1 MRSSFIAVA
10 AVALASGA
18 CATSSNV
25 RQAEHPSAPAEARAD
40 SDAAEHEHHAGNA
53 PEQLGTVAFSNSCA
67 PAVQAK
73 FTRAVALLHSFWWT
87 EGEKTFRAVLADDP
101 SCAIAT
107 WGLAAVLINNP
118 FGPGPTPEAAEKA
131 QAALRQGRAI
141 GAKTQ
146 RERDYIEAI
155 AAYYEDFANRPQV
168 ARFKNL
174 SAAFSSLA
182 EKYPDDDEA
191 KIFSALYLAATQ
203 DPKDKTFAT
212 TLRAASILEPLFV
225 KYPNHPGIAHY
236 LIHSYD
242 YPPLAEKGLA
252 AARRYAGIAPSAP
265 HALHMPSHIFTR
277 VGAWTDSV
285 ETNRKSY
292 AVAKAGHELQDQ
304 LHAMDYIVYADL
316 QLARDDDAR
325 ALAAEARS
333 IRSYDTS
340 RNAAAF
346 AEAAMPARLALERGA
361 WSEAAQLEPVRDA
374 KFSYTE
380 AMTWYARALG
390 AARSG
395 DVSGAEADVR
405 ELARIHQSLE
415 AAKNAYWAREVEA
428 QLLAAQAWTSLAG
441 GKNDEAVALMQSSA
455 RIEDGS
461 EKNAVTPGRLLPA
474 HELLGEMLLQLDRPA
489 EALAEFERSDTRDPH
504 RFRTVSG
511 AALAASRAGDSAKAT
526 RYYSQLV
533 DMAGAGTARPEL
545 GEARAWLARR

>member
-1 MRSSFIAVA
+1 
-10 AVALASGA
+10 
-18 CATSSNV
+18 
-25 RQAEHPSAPAEARAD
+25 
-40 SDAAEHEHHAGNA
+40 
-53 PEQLGTVAFSNSCA
+53 
-67 PAVQAK
+67 
-73 FTRAVALLHSFWWT
+73 
-87 EGEKTFRAVLADDP
+87 VLADDP

-107 WGLAAVLINNP
+107 WGLAAILINNP
-118 FGPGPTPEAAEKA
+118 FGPGPSPEMAERA

-146 RERDYIEAI
+146 RERDYIEAV
-155 AAYYEDFANRPQV
+155 ATYYEDFANRPQ
-168 ARFKNL
+168 ATRFKNL

-191 KIFSALYLAATQ
+191 KIFGALYLAATQ
-203 DPKDKTFAT
+203 DPKDKTYAA
-212 TLRAASILEPLFV
+212 TLRAASILEPLFA

-242 YPPLAEKGLA
+242 YPPIAEKGLP

-292 AVAKAGHELQDQ
+292 AVAKADHELQDQ

-325 ALAAEARS
+325 AVVAEARS
-333 IRSYDTS
+333 VRGFDAS

-361 WSEAAQLEPVRDA
+361 WSEAAQLEPSRDA
-374 KFSYTE
+374 KFPYTE

-395 DVSGAEADVR
+395 DARGAEADVR
-405 ELARIHQSLE
+405 ELTRIHQSLE

-441 GKNDEAVALMQSSA
+441 GKNDDAVALMQSSA

-461 EKNAVTPGRLLPA
+461 EKSAVTPGRLLPA
-474 HELLGEMLLQLDRPA
+474 HELLGEMLLQLGRPA

-504 RFRTVSG
+504 RFRTLSG
-511 AALAASRAGDSAKAT
+511 VALAASRTGDAAKAT
-526 RYYSQLV
+526 RYYGQLV
-533 DMAGAGTARPEL
+533 EMAGGGAARPEL
-545 GEARAWLARR
+545 GDARAWLARR